1 MSRSPNFRS
10 NKLTQIARVTISDD
24 TSDLLVARRAD
35 LQGRPAIA
43 TDIPSLTRHFETW
56 SRVCSSS
63 QDLENCLKQEG
74 YSLESV
80 EGFALQAATIN
91 HSASKW

>member
-1 MSRSPNFRS
+1 MSRSPNFPS
-10 NKLTQIARVTISDD
+10 TQIGRVMISGD
-24 TSDLLVARRAD
+24 TSGLLVAPSAD
-35 LQGRPAIA
+35 LSGRAAFA

-63 QDLENCLKQEG
+63 HDLENCLKQEG

-91 HSASKW
+91 HPASKW